1 MASKIIRMASK
12 LSIMVASKIGIMV
25 ASIEVTM
32 ISIDLAR
39 GNLRFVVVH
48 VRVYSVPTAF
58 LLEFAM
64 PTLRVQEL
72 A

>member
-1 MASKIIRMASK
+1 MF
-12 LSIMVASKIGIMV
+12 
-25 ASIEVTM
+25 SIEVTM

-64 PTLRVQEL
+64 PTLRVQER

>member
-1 MASKIIRMASK
+1 M
-12 LSIMVASKIGIMV
+12 

-32 ISIDLAR
+32 ISIHLAM

-48 VRVYSVPTAF
+48 VRVYNVPTAFPIEFAMPTF

-64 PTLRVQEL
+64 PTLRVQER

>member
-1 MASKIIRMASK
+1 M
-12 LSIMVASKIGIMV
+12 

-32 ISIDLAR
+32 ISIDLGR

-48 VRVYSVPTAF
+48 VRVYTVSTAF

-64 PTLRVQEL
+64 PTLRVQER

>member
-1 MASKIIRMASK
+1 M
-12 LSIMVASKIGIMV
+12 

-39 GNLRFVVVH
+39 GNLRIVVVH

-64 PTLRVQEL
+64 PSARRALSFYTEL
-72 A
+72 LYAYFL